1 MSDKKD
7 ICAFACVLFS
17 LSACSFVAAGTILG
31 VCQSQAKRLSVDLAW
46 LIEAQAADELPEH
59 LIGCGRIV
67 DIENLLVIKT
77 SEE

>member
-1 MSDKKD
+1 M
-7 ICAFACVLFS
+7 
-17 LSACSFVAAGTILG
+17 
-31 VCQSQAKRLSVDLAW
+31 CQSQAKRLSVDLAW